1 MHLIEKGLLLFLF
14 FSLVL
19 LAACNKKPDAES
31 VGGTEAATEET
42 SSDGEAHIP
51 PSNTTD
57 SSSYSTDNSAYQR
70 YHRRS
75 RNVPPASG
83 EDVGRAP
90 ASVGQPDPLE
100 YRERL
105 AALPKGSFSYNRTN
119 SMWRHEPET
128 VVLKLNASDVFP
140 DIPASL
146 GGEIVRERAAITPKM
161 SAELNGTAGLEIS
174 PSGAV
179 EKRISDTATTIWQ
192 WRVTPVEEGAQILW
206 LTVYVNID
214 DQGPLI
220 LASYEDTIR
229 IDVSAWQRT
238 KTVVA
243 EISPVWAFLA
253 GLVSLISGLVVWFRK
268 WRLKVGR

>member
-1 MHLIEKGLLLFLF
+1 MHIVEKGLVLFLV
-14 FSLVL
+14 FSVVL

-31 VGGTEAATEET
+31 AGGSEAATEE
-42 SSDGEAHIP
+42 
-51 PSNTTD
+51 TTD
-57 SSSYSTDNSAYQR
+57 SSSYSTDRSAHHR
-70 YHRRS
+70 YYRRS
-75 RNVPPASG
+75 GNVPTGSG
-83 EDVGRAP
+83 GSVGRAP
-90 ASVGQPDPLE
+90 ASVGRPDSLE
-100 YRERL
+100 YRDRL
-105 AALPKGSFSYNRTN
+105 TALPEGSFSYNRTN

-128 VVLKLNASDVFP
+128 IVLKLNASDVFP

-146 GGEIVRERAAITPKM
+146 GGEIVRERAAITPRM
-161 SAELNGTAGLEIS
+161 SAELNGSAGLQIS

-192 WRVTPVEEGAQILW
+192 WRVTPIEEGAQILW

-214 DQGPLI
+214 DQGPII

-268 WRLKVGR
+268 WRRKSANDAKVHF

>member
-1 MHLIEKGLLLFLF
+1 MHILEKGVLVFLF
-14 FSLVL
+14 FSVVL
-19 LAACNKKPDAES
+19 LAGCNKKPDAES
-31 VGGTEAATEET
+31 VGGSETASEDTTTGNTAYIPPPANTESTSYATEN
-42 SSDGEAHIP
+42 SG
-51 PSNTTD
+51 SN
-57 SSSYSTDNSAYQR
+57 R
-70 YHRRS
+70 YYRRS
-75 RNVPPASG
+75 RNESTTSG
-83 EDVGRAP
+83 GGRAP
-90 ASVGQPDPLE
+90 ASVGTSDPLG

-119 SMWRHEPET
+119 SMWRNEPET

-161 SAELNGTAGLEIS
+161 SAELNGTAGLEIT
-174 PSGAV
+174 PPGAI
-179 EKRISDTATTIWQ
+179 ERRISDTATTIWQ
-192 WRVTPVEEGAQILW
+192 WSVTPVEEGAQILW

-214 DQGPLI
+214 DQGPI
-220 LASYEDTIR
+220 VLASYEDTIR

-243 EISPVWAFLA
+243 EISPVWAFIA

-268 WRLKVGR
+268 WRMKVGQ

>member
-1 MHLIEKGLLLFLF
+1 MHIVEKGLLLFLF
-14 FSLVL
+14 FSVVL

-31 VGGTEAATEET
+31 AGGSEAATEE
-42 SSDGEAHIP
+42 
-51 PSNTTD
+51 TTD
-57 SSSYSTDNSAYQR
+57 SSSYSTDKSANHR
-70 YHRRS
+70 YYRRS
-75 RNVPPASG
+75 REVPAASG
-83 EDVGRAP
+83 GSISRAP

-119 SMWRHEPET
+119 FMWRHEPET

-146 GGEIVRERAAITPKM
+146 GGEIIRERAAITPKM

-192 WRVTPVEEGAQILW
+192 WKVTPVEEGPQILW

-214 DQGPLI
+214 DQGPII

-229 IDVSAWQRT
+229 IDVSTWQRT

-253 GLVSLISGLVVWFRK
+253 GLVSLISGLFVWFRK
-268 WRLKVGR
+268 WRLKVGP